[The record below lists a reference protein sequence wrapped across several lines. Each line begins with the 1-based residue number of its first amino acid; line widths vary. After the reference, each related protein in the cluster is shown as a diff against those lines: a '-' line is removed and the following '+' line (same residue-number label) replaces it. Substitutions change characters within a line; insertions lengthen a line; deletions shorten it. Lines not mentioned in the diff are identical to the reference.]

1 MADQLQ
7 KGDEVSLV
15 LLLCFLTLR
24 RKPCIANQ
32 CPYIYIYIWAY
43 VCCVGGCS
51 WKWGT
56 STVTGTIAEIV
67 KDGSAKVT
75 SNKVTFFCFCFFLVV

>member
-32 CPYIYIYIWAY
+32 CPYIYIYIY
-43 VCCVGGCS
+43 GRMCV
-51 WKWGT
+51 
-56 STVTGTIAEIV
+56 V
-67 KDGSAKVT
+67 
-75 SNKVTFFCFCFFLVV
+75 LVGVVGNGVLQPSRVPLPRL